1 MKRGSRFFV
10 EFLRDKETIEK
21 VFKNGRNAH
30 LIEKRNEKL
39 FHRYYYHSRIRH
51 LNYETVLLELA
62 NDFDL
67 SQSTLVQIIEFNT
80 QRIKEIGDRK
90 LTRQK
95 LKNLFPSFSWSDR
108 AAVAEPVK
116 QREIYKGY

>member
-21 VFKNGRNAH
+21 VFKKGRNAH